1 MKGQIL
7 MRELSTGD
15 LFLFATKTKNL
26 FLIDAKHVKEWKS
39 SKQTSTVL
47 QKMLKDKKVR
57 KFTRAMLEQLQRA
70 VKHID
75 FKI

>member
-15 LFLFATKTKNL
+15 LMLFAGKTKNL
-26 FLIDAKHVKEWKS
+26 YLIDSKYVKAWKA
-39 SKQTSTVL
+39 SKKTPAVL
-47 QKMLKDKKVR
+47 QKMLKAKKVR
-57 KFTRAMLEQLQRA
+57 KFTRAMLLQLQRA
-70 VKHID
+70 VRHID